1 MPKIIP
7 ELRESMIQTAHR
19 LLLESESHNLSM
31 RQVAQACGTAV
42 GTVYNYFPS
51 KEALIAEAMMCD
63 WLECSRGMKED
74 AARERRPLEAIRAT
88 AAALRRFTS
97 RYAPLWRNYAEEMK
111 SLVSLELRH
120 RQIIAEIAGAVRETL
135 IRFDLLYDPNLPDVI
150 AELVL
155 MAGRTEDGFERIA
168 PALERILR

>member
-1 MPKIIP
+1 MPKIILNLR
-7 ELRESMIQTAHR
+7 EIILRESKRILKT
-19 LLLESESHNLSM
+19 ESYDKLTV
-31 RQVAQACGTAV
+31 RRVAKACGVAV

-74 AARERRPLEAIRAT
+74 AAREHRPLEAIRAT